1 MTTEAATSHRAP
13 VTSHPGQ
20 ATTHHGLLPTHAAGG
35 RPGPFRSIGTVAGA
49 ATVYGVHG
57 AAGHTRW
64 KCFAGRRQL
73 ASATEAVEWAS
84 IPPGGLSGEHRHT
97 RTEEIYLI
105 LRGHGEFLFN
115 GTPHRVGPGSLALT
129 APGNVHGLRNTAD
142 TDLDWWVIETLAPA
156 THAVLSTT
164 EHIHPGVPPMGDAVI
179 HDLFKDRTV
188 RTDGV
193 FTGPLRQVEVVEL
206 DAGQRTVLGAA
217 DAELAVFVHSGE
229 GRATA
234 DGTTADLSPDTCVTL
249 AAGTSTGVQALT
261 PLRLLVVTLV
271 LPRHSAEAS

>member
-1 MTTEAATSHRAP
+1 MSTEAAPSHRAP
-13 VTSHPGQ
+13 ATSPSGQ
-20 ATTHHGLLPTHAAGG
+20 AATGHLPFPAHTEGG
-35 RPGPFRSIGTVAGA
+35 PRSPFRSIGTAKGA

-57 AAGHTRW
+57 AAGRTHW

-73 ASATEAVEWAS
+73 DSATEAVEWAS
-84 IPPGGLSGEHRHT
+84 IPPRGLSGEHRHT

-105 LRGHGEFLFN
+105 LRGRGEFLFN

-156 THAVLSTT
+156 THTVLSTPD
-164 EHIHPGVPPMGDAVI
+164 HLHPGVPPMGNPVI
-179 HDLFKDRTV
+179 FDLFKDRTV

-193 FTGPLRQVEVVEL
+193 FTGPLRQVDVIEL
-206 DAGQRTVLGAA
+206 EAGQRTVLGAP
-217 DAELAVFVHSGE
+217 DAEVAVFVHSGD

-234 DGTTADLSPDTCVTL
+234 DAATVDLSRDTCVTL
-249 AAGTSTGVQALT
+249 AAGTSTAFQALT
-261 PLRLLVVTLV
+261 PLRLLVVTLA
-271 LPRHSAEAS
+271 LPQHSAEAS